1 MSISLTPV
9 RSRAARIHL
18 EHSAVGQGVVR
29 LSGQVL
35 GDGPQ
40 AHPLIAALGGDLD
53 LIHRVG
59 VGQSQIGQGKK
70 LAHKRDLLILWG
82 VRRLFDCWKG
92 NAPLRPRSD
101 QRTAKRHSV

>member
-1 MSISLTPV
+1 MFEKGTNV
-9 RSRAARIHL
+9 RHPGQFDVHQPHAGALQGSADHL
-18 EHSAVGQGVVR
+18 EQSAVGQGVVR

-82 VRRLFDCWKG
+82 VR
-92 NAPLRPRSD
+92 P
-101 QRTAKRHSV
+101 SV